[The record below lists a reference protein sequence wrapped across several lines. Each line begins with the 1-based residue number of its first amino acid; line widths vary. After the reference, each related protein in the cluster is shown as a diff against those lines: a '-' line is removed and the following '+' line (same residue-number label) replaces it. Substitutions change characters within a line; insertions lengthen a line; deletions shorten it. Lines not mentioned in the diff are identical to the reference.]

1 MSDHFSVEVG
11 AGLTNSDSGI
21 HSAKACVIRVL
32 GVGGGGGNTLQ
43 HMINQSLG
51 GVEFIAVN
59 TDSQALNRSTA
70 PLKVQIGVKLTDG
83 LGAGCDPNKGR
94 KAAEESRDDIKKL
107 LQGSRMIFITAGMGG
122 GTGTGAAP
130 IIADIAQET
139 GALTIAVVTK
149 PFSFEG
155 RRHMINAE
163 AGITEL
169 SKHVDSLIVID
180 NEKLLNNLGA
190 NISIINAFNEA
201 NDVLL
206 NAVKGITDSI
216 TAPGFINLDYSDI
229 ETVMRGRGHAI
240 IGNGVGQGANFVEDA
255 VQRAIH
261 SPLID
266 QVDIKSATGLLVN
279 ARVNQNFPINKWAQI
294 NNEIQSYA
302 DEEADCKYGII
313 FDDQLA
319 EDQIVVTILV
329 TGISGVDSNI
339 SESPAAVARTNASLR
354 RNNALSD
361 GSFFKQAQ
369 SYNGAIGGHGAQMVR
384 PQVMAQ
390 GQKVDPRMR
399 MAPQP
404 VAPNQMGQNQQ
415 MNLNVNP
422 AMNKGMDRGYD
433 AREVQVAGEANNED
447 WSEMV
452 EVPAIFRKKV

>member
-1 MSDHFSVEVG
+1 MSEHISVEVG
-11 AGLTNSDSGI
+11 TNPTISESGI

-70 PLKVQIGVKLTDG
+70 PLKVQIGVKLTNG

-94 KAAEESRDDIKKL
+94 KAAEESKDDIKKL
-107 LQGSRMIFITAGMGG
+107 LQGSQLIFITAGMGG

-149 PFSFEG
+149 PFQFEG
-155 RRHMINAE
+155 KRHRVNAE

-180 NEKLLNNLGA
+180 NDKLLKNLGA

-216 TAPGFINLDYSDI
+216 TAPGFINLDFSDI
-229 ETVMRGRGHAI
+229 VTIMRGRGHAI

-279 ARVNQNFPINKWAQI
+279 ARVNQNFPISKWAQI
-294 NNEIQSYA
+294 NQEIQNYA
-302 DEEADCKYGII
+302 DEEADCKYGVV

-329 TGISGVDSNI
+329 TGISGFDQTQ
-339 SESPAAVARTNASLR
+339 SESPAAIARTAAQLR
-354 RNNALSD
+354 RNAPTPDNN
-361 GSFFKQAQ
+361 FFKQAQ
-369 SYNGAIGGHGAQMVR
+369 GYNPNAGVAPRAPQALNR
-384 PQVMAQ
+384 PQAQ
-390 GQKVDPRMR
+390 PQPMDARMR
-399 MAPQP
+399 APQ
-404 VAPNQMGQNQQ
+404 ANMG
-415 MNLNVNP
+415 VNP
-422 AMNKGMDRGYD
+422 AMQQKAVGQNMPYSQQ
-433 AREVQVAGEANNED
+433 EVQINGEANNDE
-447 WSEMV
+447 WSEMN
-452 EVPAIFRKKV
+452 EIPAIFRNKV

>member
-1 MSDHFSVEVG
+1 MSEHISVEVG
-11 AGLTNSDSGI
+11 TNPTISESGI

-32 GVGGGGGNTLQ
+32 GVGGGGCNTLQ

-70 PLKVQIGVKLTDG
+70 PLKVQIGVKLTNG
-83 LGAGCDPNKGR
+83 LGAGLDPNIGR
-94 KAAEESRDDIKKL
+94 KAAEESKDDLKKL
-107 LQGSRMIFITAGMGG
+107 LQGSQLIFITAGMGG

-149 PFSFEG
+149 PFQFEG
-155 RRHMINAE
+155 KRHIVNSE

-180 NEKLLNNLGA
+180 NDKLLKNLGA

-206 NAVKGITDSI
+206 NSVKGITDSI
-216 TAPGFINLDYSDI
+216 TAPGFINLDFSDI
-229 ETVMRGRGHAI
+229 VTIMRGRGHAI

-279 ARVNQNFPINKWAQI
+279 ARVNQNFPISKWAQI
-294 NNEIQSYA
+294 NQEIQNYA
-302 DEEADCKYGII
+302 DEEADCKYGVV

-329 TGISGVDSNI
+329 TGISGFDQTQ
-339 SESPAAVARTNASLR
+339 SESPAAMARTAAQLR
-354 RNNALSD
+354 RNAPTPDNN
-361 GSFFKQAQ
+361 FFKQAQ
-369 SYNGAIGGHGAQMVR
+369 GYNPNAGVAPRAPQALSR
-384 PQVMAQ
+384 PQAQ
-390 GQKVDPRMR
+390 PQPMDARMR
-399 MAPQP
+399 APQ
-404 VAPNQMGQNQQ
+404 ANMG
-415 MNLNVNP
+415 VNP
-422 AMNKGMDRGYD
+422 AMQQKAVGQNMPYSQQ
-433 AREVQVAGEANNED
+433 EVQINGEANNDE
-447 WSEMV
+447 WSEMN
-452 EVPAIFRKKV
+452 EIPAIFRNKI

>member
-1 MSDHFSVEVG
+1 MSEHISVEVG
-11 AGLTNSDSGI
+11 TNPTISESGI

-70 PLKVQIGVKLTDG
+70 PLKVQIGVKLTNG

-94 KAAEESRDDIKKL
+94 KAAEESKDDIKKL
-107 LQGSRMIFITAGMGG
+107 LQGSQLIFITAGMGG

-149 PFSFEG
+149 PFQFEDK
-155 RRHMINAE
+155 RHRVNAE

-180 NEKLLNNLGA
+180 NDKLLKNLGA

-216 TAPGFINLDYSDI
+216 TAPGFINLDFSDI
-229 ETVMRGRGHAI
+229 VTIMRGRGHAI

-279 ARVNQNFPINKWAQI
+279 ARVNQNFPISKWAQI
-294 NNEIQSYA
+294 NQEIQNYA
-302 DEEADCKYGII
+302 DEEADCKYGVV

-329 TGISGVDSNI
+329 TGISGFDQTQ
-339 SESPAAVARTNASLR
+339 SESPAAIARTAAQLR
-354 RNNALSD
+354 RNAPTPDNN
-361 GSFFKQAQ
+361 FFKQAQ
-369 SYNGAIGGHGAQMVR
+369 GYNPNAGVAPRAPQALNR
-384 PQVMAQ
+384 PQAQ
-390 GQKVDPRMR
+390 PQPMDARMR
-399 MAPQP
+399 APQ
-404 VAPNQMGQNQQ
+404 ANMG
-415 MNLNVNP
+415 VNP
-422 AMNKGMDRGYD
+422 AMQQKAVGQNMPYSQQ
-433 AREVQVAGEANNED
+433 EVQINGEANNDE
-447 WSEMV
+447 WSEMN
-452 EVPAIFRKKV
+452 EIPAIFRNKV

>member
-1 MSDHFSVEVG
+1 MSEHISVEVG
-11 AGLTNSDSGI
+11 TNPTISESGI

-70 PLKVQIGVKLTDG
+70 PLKVQIGVKLTNG

-94 KAAEESRDDIKKL
+94 KAAEESKDDIKKL
-107 LQGSRMIFITAGMGG
+107 LQGSQLIFITAGMGG

-149 PFSFEG
+149 PFQFEG
-155 RRHMINAE
+155 KRHIVNSE

-180 NEKLLNNLGA
+180 NDKLLKNLGA

-216 TAPGFINLDYSDI
+216 TAPGFINLDFSDI
-229 ETVMRGRGHAI
+229 VTIMRGRGHAI

-279 ARVNQNFPINKWAQI
+279 ARVNQNFPISKWAQI
-294 NNEIQSYA
+294 NQEIQNYA
-302 DEEADCKYGII
+302 DEEADCKYGVV

-329 TGISGVDSNI
+329 TGISGFDQTQ
-339 SESPAAVARTNASLR
+339 SESPAAIARTAAQLR
-354 RNNALSD
+354 RNAPTPDNN
-361 GSFFKQAQ
+361 FFKQAQ
-369 SYNGAIGGHGAQMVR
+369 GYNPNAGVAPRAPQALNR
-384 PQVMAQ
+384 PQAQ
-390 GQKVDPRMR
+390 PQPMDARMR
-399 MAPQP
+399 APQ
-404 VAPNQMGQNQQ
+404 ANMG
-415 MNLNVNP
+415 VNP
-422 AMNKGMDRGYD
+422 AMQQKAVGQNMPYSQQ
-433 AREVQVAGEANNED
+433 EVQINGEANNDE
-447 WSEMV
+447 WSEMN
-452 EVPAIFRKKV
+452 EIPAIFRNKV

>member
-1 MSDHFSVEVG
+1 MSEHISVEVG
-11 AGLTNSDSGI
+11 TNPTISESGI

-70 PLKVQIGVKLTDG
+70 PLKVQIGVKLTNG

-94 KAAEESRDDIKKL
+94 KAAEESKDDIKKL
-107 LQGSRMIFITAGMGG
+107 LQGSQLIFITAGMGG

-149 PFSFEG
+149 PFQFEG
-155 RRHMINAE
+155 KRHRVNAE

-180 NEKLLNNLGA
+180 NDKLLKNLGA

-216 TAPGFINLDYSDI
+216 TAPGFINLDFSDI
-229 ETVMRGRGHAI
+229 VTIMRGRGHAI

-279 ARVNQNFPINKWAQI
+279 ARVNQNFPISKWAQI
-294 NNEIQSYA
+294 NQEIQNYA
-302 DEEADCKYGII
+302 DEEADCKYGVV

-329 TGISGVDSNI
+329 TGISGFDQTQ
-339 SESPAAVARTNASLR
+339 SESPAAMARTAAQLR
-354 RNNALSD
+354 RNAPTPDNN
-361 GSFFKQAQ
+361 FFKQAQ
-369 SYNGAIGGHGAQMVR
+369 GYNPNAGVAPRAPQALNR
-384 PQVMAQ
+384 PQAQ
-390 GQKVDPRMR
+390 PQPMDARMR
-399 MAPQP
+399 TPQ
-404 VAPNQMGQNQQ
+404 ANMG
-415 MNLNVNP
+415 VNP
-422 AMNKGMDRGYD
+422 AMQQKAVGQNMPYSQQ
-433 AREVQVAGEANNED
+433 EVQINGEANNDE
-447 WSEMV
+447 WSEMN
-452 EVPAIFRKKV
+452 EIPAIFRNKV